1 MGYKRKNDKNSVK
14 NDFFSVK
21 GDKNSVK
28 NDFFSVKNDK
38 NSVTAKSPD
47 LKDDKNSVID
57 NPPDVK
63 SKNDKN
69 SVENNL
75 SDPKNDK
82 NSVKKKGAEEKIE
95 QDGFVQFIGKGPP
108 MEDLIVKSNRLV
120 EARYRLSLQEQKIIL
135 TMISKIGKDD
145 EDFKTINFNVREF
158 AELIGVRPD
167 SYYNELKQ
175 ITKGLLEKALIIRS
189 EKRELQVG
197 WLSSAEYYEGKGLVE
212 LEFSPKM
219 KPYLLQLRDAFIKYQ
234 LKNVLP
240 LRSTYSIRIYEL
252 LKQYEN
258 IGKRTFTLN
267 DFRTIIGISSE
278 KLTRFHDLKKRVL
291 LKAQQ
296 DLKNHTDISFTFHV
310 IKAARK
316 VSSIEF
322 IIKSQKLTI
331 ETKCEEGADIHSLF
345 DLVPD
350 QHRVKKT
357 VQAVIE
363 KYFEKQGF
371 NYVQRNI
378 IYTNKELKDQR
389 KYRAYLEKSLK
400 GDWGKGFLEDIEAE
414 KAQREFHLKAEAEEK
429 IKYAEYEAK
438 AEQERQEKERL
449 RKQCQALLD
458 GLPDERC
465 KELESG
471 FVDTLNEFNLGR
483 YKKYGLNHPK
493 TSILKGCFLDYC
505 IEKLKATDEN
515 QTP

>member
-1 MGYKRKNDKNSVK
+1 
-14 NDFFSVK
+14 
-21 GDKNSVK
+21 
-28 NDFFSVKNDK
+28 
-38 NSVTAKSPD
+38 
-47 LKDDKNSVID
+47 
-57 NPPDVK
+57 
-63 SKNDKN
+63 
-69 SVENNL
+69 
-75 SDPKNDK
+75 
-82 NSVKKKGAEEKIE
+82 
-95 QDGFVQFIGKGPP
+95 
-108 MEDLIVKSNRLV
+108 
-120 EARYRLSLQEQKIIL
+120 
-135 TMISKIGKDD
+135 
-145 EDFKTINFNVREF
+145 
-158 AELIGVRPD
+158 
-167 SYYNELKQ
+167 
-175 ITKGLLEKALIIRS
+175 
-189 EKRELQVG
+189 VG

-258 IGKRTFTLN
+258 IGKRTFTLIE
-267 DFRTIIGISSE
+267 FRKILDVSPE
-278 KLTRFHDLKKRVL
+278 KLTRFHDFKKRIL
-291 LKAQQ
+291 LKAQE
-296 DLKNHTDISFTFHV
+296 DLKNHTDISFTFNV
-310 IKAARK
+310 IKAARN

-322 IIKSQKLTI
+322 IIKSKKLTI
-331 ETKCEEGADIHSLF
+331 EPEREEEADIHNLF
-345 DLVPD
+345 DLLPD
-350 QHRVKKT
+350 QYRTQKT

-371 NYVQRNI
+371 NYVRRNI

-400 GDWGKGFLEDIEAE
+400 GDWGKGFLEDLEAA
-414 KAQREFHLKAEAEEK
+414 KAQSEAQLKAEAEEK
-429 IKYAEYEAK
+429 TKLAAQEAK
-438 AEQERQEKERL
+438 VEQQRQEKECL

>member
-1 MGYKRKNDKNSVK
+1 MKNDFFSVKGDINSVK
-14 NDFFSVK
+14 NDFFSVND
-21 GDKNSVK
+21 DKNSVTD
-28 NDFFSVKNDK
+28 NSPDLKNDK
-38 NSVTAKSPD
+38 NSVTDNSTD
-47 LKDDKNSVID
+47 L
-57 NPPDVK
+57 
-63 SKNDKN
+63 
-69 SVENNL
+69 
-75 SDPKNDK
+75 KNDK
-82 NSVKKKGAEEKIE
+82 NSVKKNEALGKTE
-95 QDGFVQFIGKGPP
+95 QNGFVQFIGKGPP

-197 WLSSAEYYEGKGLVE
+197 WLSSAEYYEGKGIVE

-234 LKNVLP
+234 LKNVMP

-258 IGKRTFTLN
+258 IGKRTFTLTG
-267 DFRTIIGISSE
+267 FRTILGITSE
-278 KLTRFHDLKKRVL
+278 KLTRFHDFKKRVL

-296 DLKNHTDISFTFHV
+296 DLKNHTDLSFSFKV

-316 VSSIEF
+316 VTSIEF

-331 ETKCEEGADIHSLF
+331 EHTCEDGVDIHNLF
-345 DLVPD
+345 EFVPD

-357 VQAVIE
+357 VQTLIE

-371 NYVQRNI
+371 DYVQRNI
-378 IYTNKELKDQR
+378 MYTNKELKDQR
-389 KYRAYLEKSLK
+389 KYRTYLDKSLK
-400 GDWGKGFLEDIEAE
+400 GDWGKGYLEDLEAE
-414 KAQREFHLKAEAEEK
+414 KAAREAQLKAEAEEN
-429 IKYAEYEAK
+429 IKFAENEAK
-438 AEQERQEKERL
+438 AEQKRQEKERL
-449 RKQCQALLD
+449 REQCQALLD
-458 GLPDERC
+458 SFPDERC
-465 KELESG
+465 KELECG
-471 FVDTLNEFNLGR
+471 FIETLNEFNLGR

-493 TSILKGCFLDYC
+493 TKILRGCFLDYC

-515 QTP
+515 QTPELAARKS